1 MPEIEYKV
9 DDTELQGMLKGILSR
24 MGNLKPAMAL
34 IGETLHTS
42 IMENFEEGGRPKK
55 WKKLADR
62 TMAERVRDGTMPGG
76 RILVRQGHAN
86 GLQGSIAYTALNDR
100 VIVHANKTYARV
112 LHYGGKAGRNR
123 KANIPA
129 RPFMMIQDEDWDEM
143 KDQLKNFIFQGDRNA

>member
-62 TMAERVRDGTMPGG
+62 TMAERVRDGTSG
-76 RILVRQGHAN
+76 RPTDRQQWPYPRRKLHHRESC
-86 GLQGSIAYTALNDR
+86 Q
-100 VIVHANKTYARV
+100 IVQHERA
-112 LHYGGKAGRNR
+112 
-123 KANIPA
+123 
-129 RPFMMIQDEDWDEM
+129 
-143 KDQLKNFIFQGDRNA
+143 